1 MEICRNS
8 DPVSQVTDFINGI
21 NPSYYDALLIKFEPN
36 NTPGCWGVYTPAEHC
51 AFLTQAANTVTQ
63 LAGPGTTPGIFTTD
77 NIWNEF
83 VGSSCDIFSVAPI
96 IWYATYGS
104 NGQVD
109 STQSFDDFVPF
120 GGYTVPQIK
129 QIAGNKTVTLC
140 NNPLWHAYIDE
151 LWTNIVT

>member
-83 VGSSCDIFSVAPI
+83 VGSSCDIFSVA
-96 IWYATYGS
+96 
-104 NGQVD
+104 
-109 STQSFDDFVPF
+109 DFVPF